1 MQLSGLKLHY
11 VNWNRLINCGVK
23 LMLLDQLFIYFQV
36 DLIEYV
42 GYLLVELSS
51 WFFINTFKQRKSFV
65 IGVSC
70 LQVRVLCV
78 LISVKSLFTKF
89 IWTTEKL
96 SDWWFKISGIR
107 WYHWQ
112 FIVQNDSAKVESAI
126 NLFLSTKLIA
136 WQRWGSQWMCIWL
149 VRRLQCR
156 VGWCTERWSEEVK
169 QALK

>member
-126 NLFLSTKLIA
+126 NLFFKYKAYCMATVGVAVDVHLIGA
-136 WQRWGSQWMCIWL
+136 EVAMPSGLVYWAVIRRSQ
-149 VRRLQCR
+149 
-156 VGWCTERWSEEVK
+156 TS
-169 QALK
+169 A